1 MPTTSRLDASE
12 GGGVQSHFGMMLLFS
27 AFVSLAF
34 AVLLRD
40 TAQEQVRLGAML
52 FAGFVGSGFLLGWL
66 MYGFPL

>member
-1 MPTTSRLDASE
+1 
-12 GGGVQSHFGMMLLFS
+12 VQSHFGMMLLFS